1 MRPETLTATIRSLAP
16 ACGFARAAVAPA
28 ERIPSADVLLRYLE
42 SGFCAG
48 MDYLRRNIE
57 KRLDPS
63 VLVAGARSVICLA
76 AACGPETEYPD
87 SPVSCFYRGRDYH
100 RVLKKRAMLLCD
112 RIRAAAGDFRGRIFV
127 DTAPVAERA
136 LAAAAGLGWIGKNG
150 MLIVPG
156 IGNTVVLAEIVT
168 DLPLVAGTP
177 LASRCGECRA
187 CIDACPA
194 AAIVEDGLVDA
205 RRCISY
211 HTIENRG
218 SIPLELRAQMGVA
231 VFGCDACRN
240 ACPYSRAGPA
250 GDEDLAPPGFA
261 APSLSEILS
270 WTDADWDAATRGS
283 GLRRATLR
291 MFHRNV
297 AVAAGNAGDPSLA
310 PLLAALKRRGGPAAE
325 IDWALGR
332 IDESTGCGKG
342 DGSLF

>member
-1 MRPETLTATIRSLAP
+1 MTGDGRMRIEALTEKIRTLAL
-16 ACGFARAAVAPA
+16 ACGFSRAAVASA
-28 ERIPSADVLLRYLE
+28 GRISSADVLIRYLE
-42 SGFCAG
+42 SGLCAG
-48 MDYLRRNIE
+48 MDYLRRRIE

-76 AACGPETEYPD
+76 AACGPETEDPD

-112 RIRAAAGDFRGRIFV
+112 RIREEAGNFRSRIFV
-127 DTAPVAERA
+127 DSAPVAERA
-136 LAAAAGLGWIGKNG
+136 LAAGSGLGWIGKNG
-150 MLIVPG
+150 MLVVPG

-168 DLPLVAGTP
+168 DLPLPPGKP
-177 LASRCGECRA
+177 LAPRCGECRA

-218 SIPLELRAQMGVA
+218 SIPLELRAKMGGA

-261 APSLSEILS
+261 APSLSEVLS
-270 WTDADWDAATRGS
+270 WTEADWDRATRGS

-291 MFHRNV
+291 MFHRNA
-297 AVAAGNAGDPSLA
+297 AVAAGNSGDPSLA
-310 PLLAALKRRGGPAAE
+310 PPLAALKRRGGPAAE
-325 IDWALGR
+325 IEWALGR
-332 IDESTGCGKG
+332 IDESTA
-342 DGSLF
+342 LR